1 MTTTLRLQG
10 LRKSFSAGHP
20 DSPVVDVLRGADL
33 RVEQGSLVA
42 VLGPSGCGK
51 TTLLRLVAGF
61 DRPDAGSIELNGEV
75 VSGEGVHV
83 HPERRRIGVVP
94 QEGAVFP
101 HLTVAGNVGFGLA
114 RSRRTST
121 VEQMLE
127 LVGLAGLGS
136 RMPHELSG
144 GQLQRVALARA
155 LAPGP
160 ALVLLDE
167 PFAALDTAL
176 RASVRAQVRNAIA
189 AVGATAVLV
198 THDQE
203 EALSVADEVAILQHG
218 RVAQQGPPMSVYSH
232 PASTDVAGFLGDAML
247 LAASCDGVHTQSALG
262 SVRVPPSPHG
272 TGHLVV
278 RPEQVVVLPRGGA
291 GVPGEVV
298 MTQFFGHDALVTV
311 ALGDGTTLV
320 RSRVLG
326 APEHLSAGTG
336 VSVFVKGEG
345 TYFADRPTEVAA
357 PSIMGE

>member
-1 MTTTLRLQG
+1 MTSPTLRIRG
-10 LRKSFSAGHP
+10 LTKTYPAL
-20 DSPVVDVLRGADL
+20 PVLDGLDLDVA
-33 RVEQGSLVA
+33 QGSLVA
-42 VLGPSGCGK
+42 LLGASGCGK

-61 DRPDAGSIELNGEV
+61 DRPNSGTIELDGSV
-75 VSGEGVHV
+75 ISGSGTHV

-101 HLTVAGNVGFGLA
+101 HLRVGANVGFGLA
-114 RSRRTST
+114 RAGRAQR
-121 VEQMLE
+121 VEEMLD
-127 LVGLAGLGS
+127 LVGLDGLGA

-155 LAPGP
+155 LAPQP

-167 PFAALDTAL
+167 PFAALDTGL
-176 RASVRAQVRNAIA
+176 RAAVRQQVRAAIT

-203 EALSVADEVAILQHG
+203 EALSMADEVAIMASG
-218 RVAQQGPPMSVYSH
+218 RVVQQGEPMSVYQA
-232 PASTDVAGFLGDAML
+232 PASAQVAGFLGDAMVL
-247 LAASCDGVHTQSALG
+247 PATMDGVRTTSALG
-262 SVRVPPSPHG
+262 SVRVSPG
-272 TGHLVV
+272 VAGSGHLVV

-298 MTQFFGHDALVTV
+298 SAQFFGHDALLTV
-311 ALGDGTTLV
+311 AVGDPSTQV

-326 APEHLSAGTG
+326 APTHLLPGTP

-345 TYFADRPTEVAA
+345 TYFGMMD
-357 PSIMGE
+357 G